1 MGLGLIPIY
10 VSIAVIALCGLAA
23 LFGGVLLISS
33 ASRDAGRVVLRISGV
48 ALLTG
53 LVFTWAGL
61 FVCGILWHTLGD
73 RVAVIALWASGPV
86 GLLFGVAW
94 HCLHLPI
101 ARTKQPKE
109 NV

>member
-10 VSIAVIALCGLAA
+10 MSIVVIALCGLAA
-23 LFGGVLLISS
+23 LVGGMMLISRE
-33 ASRDAGRVVLRISGV
+33 SRDAGRVVLRVSGV

-61 FVCGILWHTLGD
+61 FVCGILWHTVGE
-73 RVAVIALWASGPV
+73 RAAVIALWASGPV
-86 GLLFGVAW
+86 GILFAVVW

-101 ARTKQPKE
+101 ARSKQPKE

>member
-10 VSIAVIALCGLAA
+10 MSLVVIALCGLTG
-23 LFGGVLLISS
+23 LFGGALMISS
-33 ASRDAGRVVLRISGV
+33 ESRVAGRVLLRISGI

-53 LVFTWAGL
+53 LMFTWAGL
-61 FVCGILWHTLGD
+61 FVCGILSHIVGD

-86 GLLFGVAW
+86 GILFGVAW
-94 HCLHLPI
+94 HCLQLPI

-109 NV
+109 NA